1 MKKLYSKP
9 IVIVESFKLNQTI
22 SAGCEEII
30 DTALG
35 GQCGL
40 DFGSVVVF
48 LENVTGCSWAVED
61 GKSKDLNYL
70 CYHVPT
76 ADNNLFN
83 S

>member
-9 IVIVESFKLNQTI
+9 MIIVESFKLNQAI

-48 LENVTGCSWAVED
+48 LQDVNGCSIAVED
-61 GKSKDLNYL
+61 GSEDSNYL

-76 ADNNLFN
+76 SDNNLFN